1 VSSSLPGMS
10 EDKRRF
16 APMTS
21 MLIFAAGAALLIY
34 SGELISSAEK
44 LTVHRRER
52 PV

>member
-1 VSSSLPGMS
+1 M
-10 EDKRRF
+10 
-16 APMTS
+16 AS

-34 SGELISSAEK
+34 SADSADK

>member
-1 VSSSLPGMS
+1 
-10 EDKRRF
+10 
-16 APMTS
+16 MTS

-34 SGELISSAEK
+34 GAELIYSTEE